1 MVSPAERRAAVVW
14 ARAAYRVSE
23 RRACRA
29 LEVERTMVRYQPH
42 GPDDRPV
49 RARLRELAHARPAFG
64 IKRLHV
70 LIRREGWAINHKKT
84 HRLYKL
90 EGLQVRTK
98 RRQKTASHARVTVP
112 RPQGVNE
119 AWSMDFVSDRLES
132 GRKLRILTIVDQ
144 YSRECVAVEADFSLT
159 GEKVVACLEVLKK
172 LRGVPKS
179 ITVDNGPEFISKA
192 LDAWAYRSNVKL
204 QFIRPGKPI
213 ENAFIESFNGRLR
226 DEFLNVDVFGTL
238 EEVRHKLEAWK
249 YDYNTARPHGSIDG
263 KTPLEYAKMLNLGLQ
278 TTKNLNQL
286 LA

>member
-1 MVSPAERRAAVVW
+1 MNRK
-14 ARAAYRVSE
+14 RV
-23 RRACRA
+23 
-29 LEVERTMVRYQPH
+29 
-42 GPDDRPV
+42 
-49 RARLRELAHARPAFG
+49 
-64 IKRLHV
+64 
-70 LIRREGWAINHKKT
+70 

-98 RRQKTASHARVTVP
+98 RRQKTASHARVALP
-112 RPQGVNE
+112 MPQGVNE
-119 AWSMDFVSDRLES
+119 AWSMDFVADQLEN
-132 GRKLRILTIVDQ
+132 GRRLRILTIVDQ

-159 GEKVVACLEVLKK
+159 GIKVVECLERLKK
-172 LRGVPKS
+172 LRGLPKS
-179 ITVDNGPEFISKA
+179 ITVDNGSEFISKA
-192 LDAWAYRSNVKL
+192 MDAWAYRNGVQL

-263 KTPLEYAKMLNLGLQ
+263 KTPLEYAKQVNLGLQ
-278 TTKNLNQL
+278 ITKNLNQL